1 MTKAQSNPKITLP
14 KRPAKRR
21 VTLEQVAIA
30 AGVGRTTVSDILNR
44 NAADKYQP
52 ETRKRVEDAVA
63 KLGYTA
69 SRAAQQL
76 ARGRSG
82 MIGLILTRDL
92 SNPVFA
98 NRVEVVE
105 KAIKQLGYRMQLA
118 FTDGDPEM
126 EASCIEQMQADAVE
140 GLIMG
145 PVYESLDLEQHK
157 QILQGHLPVVLFG
170 GTLGSQF
177 DEVGLH
183 PDASIHLAVKH
194 LLSKGHKRVGFLG
207 APKPRTAE
215 GPSRLFETYLKDAG
229 LKNPGPIIWSP
240 DTDRYDDYY
249 PVSEAFVKQWQA
261 MDKNQRPTAMLCH
274 NDQMAQTTIAACHK
288 AGIRVPEDLSL
299 VGYENAPGSAY
310 LIPALTSIDN
320 RGDQQ
325 MRQAIELLMD
335 RIQHPRKTS
344 EKRVIYPELIE
355 RDSVLDLR

>member
-1 MTKAQSNPKITLP
+1 MTKAQSNPKITIT
-14 KRPAKRR
+14 KRSTRRR

-52 ETRKRVEDAVA
+52 ETRKKVEDAVR

-82 MIGLILTRDL
+82 MIGLILTRDF

-98 NRVEVVE
+98 RRVEVVE
-105 KAIKQLGYRMQLA
+105 KEIKKRGYRMQLA
-118 FTDGDPEM
+118 FTEGDPSM

-145 PVYESLDLEQHK
+145 PVYESLDLEQHR
-157 QILQGHLPVVLFG
+157 QILQGQLPVVLFG

-194 LLSKGHKRVGFLG
+194 LLSKGHTRVGFLG

-215 GPSRLFETYLKDAG
+215 GPSRLFEQYLKDAG
-229 LKNPGPIIWSP
+229 LTNPGPIIWSA
-240 DTDRYDDYY
+240 DTDLYDDYY
-249 PVSEAFVKQWQA
+249 KVSETFVQMWLEMEPA
-261 MDKNQRPTAMLCH
+261 DRPTAMLCH
-274 NDQMAQTTIAACHK
+274 NDQMATTAIAACHK
-288 AGIRVPEDLSL
+288 FGIKVPDDLSL
-299 VGYENAPGSAY
+299 IGYENAPGSPY
-310 LIPALTSIDN
+310 LIPALTTIDSC
-320 RGDQQ
+320 GDEQ
-325 MRQAIELLMD
+325 MRQAIELLIE
-335 RIQHPRKTS
+335 RIKNPGKS
-344 EKRVIYPELIE
+344 SAKRVIYPELIV
-355 RDSVLDLR
+355 RDSVREI